1 MKVNYKN
8 QKNIPQIHTYSK
20 KFCIFAKD
28 LKRQDYGFEIIS
40 YRNTNFRAN
49 P

>member
-20 KFCIFAKD
+20 KFRIFATD
-28 LKRQDYGFEIIS
+28 LK
-40 YRNTNFRAN
+40 
-49 P
+49 